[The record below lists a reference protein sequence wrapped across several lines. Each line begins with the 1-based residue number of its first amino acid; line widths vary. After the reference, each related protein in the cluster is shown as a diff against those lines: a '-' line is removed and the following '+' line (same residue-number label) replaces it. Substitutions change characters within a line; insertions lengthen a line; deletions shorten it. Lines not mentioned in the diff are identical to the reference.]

1 MPTLPG
7 RATSILSVLAGVSS
21 AQPNEPATF
30 DWQPLVEAGK
40 PGGRTESQRQQ
51 AARFKLIQHELHD
64 WADTH
69 GMSREHIEESAL
81 YATVSTPASMRPQQV
96 LALAM
101 TICWIY
107 QLDDFLDRQDFS
119 ALTASS
125 PEAYAQR
132 INAQLNA
139 ILRPLASSVN
149 TRELRRLGLRLTTAQ
164 VEPGELPGQC
174 AILSDALRSLLGTL
188 LAEWAWLPGGWERS
202 RFRLR
207 LVAQQLALCAATMRQ
222 EALWNTIFARA
233 GEDAALPEF
242 ADYLRGAA
250 ISIGMPS
257 VAAVAASFEEL
268 PYVMWQRG
276 QTAIEAGGRVVRLTN
291 DLHTYFAD
299 VDEGKVS
306 AITLRLR
313 ELELPVSGFDPET
326 SAEVREAQASVALDL
341 AAAVADFARGIPRL
355 AEDGPL
361 GYYVRRAVAFALA
374 VYGDGST
381 LRHERRTEVA

>member
-21 AQPNEPATF
+21 ARTNEPATF
-30 DWQPLVEAGK
+30 DWRPLVEAGK
-40 PGGRTESQRQQ
+40 PGGSTESQRQQ
-51 AARFKLIQHELHD
+51 AARFKLVQQELRD
-64 WADTH
+64 WADAH

-81 YATVSTPASMRPQQV
+81 YATVSTPSDARPQQV

-107 QLDDFLDRQDFS
+107 QLDDFLDRQDYV
-119 ALTASS
+119 ALAADS
-125 PEAYAQR
+125 PEVYAR
-132 INAQLNA
+132 RMDVYLRA
-139 ILRPLASSVN
+139 ILRPLAPSVDA
-149 TRELRRLGLRLTTAQ
+149 RAVRRWGLWLVAMPAAPAGQ
-164 VEPGELPGQC
+164 PAQC
-174 AILSDALRSLLGTL
+174 AVLSDALRSLLGVL
-188 LAEWAWLPGGWERS
+188 QVEWARLPGGRGRA
-202 RFRLR
+202 RFRLG
-207 LVAQQLALCAATMRQ
+207 LVAQQFALCAATMRR
-222 EALWNTIFARA
+222 EALWNVGFASA
-233 GEDAALPEF
+233 GEHADLPPF

-250 ISIGMPS
+250 ISIGMPA

-268 PYVMWQRG
+268 PQVMWRRG
-276 QTAIEAGGRVVRLTN
+276 RAAIESGGRVVRLTN

-313 ELELPVSGFDPET
+313 ELELPVRGLNPET
-326 SAEVREAQASVALDL
+326 SAEVRQAQASVALDL
-341 AAAVADFARGIPRL
+341 SAAVADFAQSIPRL
-355 AEDGPL
+355 PEDGPS
-361 GYYVRRAVAFALA
+361 GYSVRRAVAFALA

>member
-7 RATSILSVLAGVSS
+7 RATSILSVLAGASS
-21 AQPNEPATF
+21 ARPNEPATF

-51 AARFKLIQHELHD
+51 AARFKLVQQELHD
-64 WADTH
+64 WANAH

-81 YATVSTPASMRPQQV
+81 YATVSTPANTRPQQV

-119 ALTASS
+119 ALATTS
-125 PEAYAQR
+125 PEAYAR
-132 INAQLNA
+132 YIDAHLSA
-139 ILRPLASSVN
+139 ILWPLTSSVN
-149 TRELRRLGLRLTTAQ
+149 TRELRRWGLWLATA
-164 VEPGELPGQC
+164 PAAPSELPGQC
-174 AILSDALRSLLGTL
+174 VILSDALRSLIGVL
-188 LAEWAWLPGGWERS
+188 LAEWAWLPGGWGRS

-207 LVAQQLALCAATMRQ
+207 LVAQQVALCAATMRR
-222 EALWNTIFARA
+222 EALWNTSFARA
-233 GEDAALPEF
+233 KEDAVLPEF

-250 ISIGMPS
+250 ISIGMPA

-276 QTAIEAGGRVVRLTN
+276 QAAIAAGGCVVRLTN

-313 ELELPVSGFDPET
+313 ELGLPFSGLDPET

-341 AAAVADFARGIPRL
+341 AAAVADFAHGIPRL

-361 GYYVRRAVAFALA
+361 GYCVRRAVAFALA
-374 VYGDGST
+374 VYGDGSA